1 MMGLSRYIS
10 FLSECLFV
18 TSLLSAL
25 VSIGHFVNRSSTQM
39 PSILLI
45 VSSKLLKWA
54 RSLPPFHRYS
64 KQPCNEEELRIDD
77 MEKRRKLQCLGG
89 SIDFMGVKNGSISQ
103 GAELQL
109 SVFMWLSHF
118 RPRSPLIFIAGRWS
132 GQLPVIEFHLFFY
145 EHSS

>member
-1 MMGLSRYIS
+1 MLLKKLGYLSQSTDIFFELDAMMGLSRYIS

-18 TSLLSAL
+18 TSLVSAL

-77 MEKRRKLQCLGG
+77 IEKRRKLQCLGG

-109 SVFMWLSHF
+109 SVFM
-118 RPRSPLIFIAGRWS
+118 
-132 GQLPVIEFHLFFY
+132 
-145 EHSS
+145 

>member
-54 RSLPPFHRYS
+54 RSPPPPFHRYS
-64 KQPCNEEELRIDD
+64 KQPCNEELRIDD
-77 MEKRRKLQCLGG
+77 LEKRRKLQCLGG

-103 GAELQL
+103 GAELQYL
-109 SVFMWLSHF
+109 SDFHIFDQGRRLYLLQVGGRDNCPLLS
-118 RPRSPLIFIAGRWS
+118 FIS
-132 GQLPVIEFHLFFY
+132 FL
-145 EHSS
+145 